1 MPEMMA
7 NNERTSRQEVL
18 ARDGPILEA
27 RKFQAGGART
37 AWPESLVVGIVTL
50 SLPYIFG
57 LPPIATS

>member
-1 MPEMMA
+1 M
-7 NNERTSRQEVL
+7 L

-57 LPPIATS
+57 LLPIATS